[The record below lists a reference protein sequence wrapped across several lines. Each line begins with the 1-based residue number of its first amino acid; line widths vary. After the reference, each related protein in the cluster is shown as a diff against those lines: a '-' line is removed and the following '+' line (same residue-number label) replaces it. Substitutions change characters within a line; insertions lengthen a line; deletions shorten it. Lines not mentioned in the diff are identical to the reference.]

1 MRRPRRPPIP
11 AIPPGQ
17 VRARRAVLP
26 TQATTTETRKKLG
39 NIEDYEI
46 FRSDLFMG
54 GEFNMMLV
62 VKFKNTADMASNK
75 AKYQAFMKEHG
86 AVPLP

>member
-1 MRRPRRPPIP
+1 
-11 AIPPGQ
+11 
-17 VRARRAVLP
+17 
-26 TQATTTETRKKLG
+26 
-39 NIEDYEI
+39 
-46 FRSDLFMG
+46 MG